1 MSASFSGL
9 AVPEEWVRSSGEWV
23 RSSGKG
29 VVRSSGKGVV
39 SGVTGSG
46 VVRSV
51 SWVTPL
57 VGLDGV
63 TGGGA
68 SWSPAWVSLSDGGR
82 LAPASSCWRTRSVVS
97 SAGSVTGVV
106 VAVAVVMAFSGVV
119 LGSSPFFSCCWGLA
133 GRALST
139 VQRAPIIYRRSANLP
154 GTGSMG

>member
-68 SWSPAWVSLSDGGR
+68 SWSPAWVSLSDGER
-82 LAPASSCWRTRSVVS
+82 LAPASSCWTGSVVR
-97 SAGSVTGVV
+97 AVGSVTGV
-106 VAVAVVMAFSGVV
+106 VAVAVVMVFSGVA